1 MSARVPNE
9 HEHDTV
15 RTLLQHLEQR
25 IKRGDT
31 RFADGERDDIARLA
45 LTTAALTADATLQHA
60 AARDPRTPP
69 HLLAHLADEANED
82 VRIALAS
89 NPSTPAMILARFAE
103 DDRLLGALAGNAA
116 LPTYLLLRLAK
127 HWNAE
132 VRRRVAFNPS
142 APEPVR
148 RGMVTPVLPS
158 ETYVG

>member
-1 MSARVPNE
+1 MSARAPKS
-9 HEHDTV
+9 HASHPV
-15 RTLLQHLEQR
+15 RNLLLHLERR
-25 IKRGDT
+25 IEQGDVPL
-31 RFADGERDDIARLA
+31 ADGEKDDIARLA
-45 LTTAALTADATLQHA
+45 LATAALTGDATLQHA
-60 AARDPRTPP
+60 AARDTRTPP
-69 HLLAHLADEANED
+69 HLLAHLAEGASED
-82 VRIALAS
+82 VRIALAG

-148 RGMVTPVLPS
+148 RGMVTPVLPP